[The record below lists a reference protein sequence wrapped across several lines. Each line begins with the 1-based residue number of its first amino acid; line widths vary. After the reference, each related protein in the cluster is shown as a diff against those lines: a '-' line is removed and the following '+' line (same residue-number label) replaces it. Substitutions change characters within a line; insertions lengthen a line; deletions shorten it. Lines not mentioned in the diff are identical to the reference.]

1 MSENKQEKILTTCV
15 PIPICVINSQG
26 KVVDANK
33 YIGDVFIYDAIIDAD
48 IFALTG
54 IKTADFYAAAENDTH
69 PLIKRN
75 EKIFRIIARCR

>member
-48 IFALTG
+48 ILHLQG
-54 IKTADFYAAAENDTH
+54 
-69 PLIKRN
+69 
-75 EKIFRIIARCR
+75 